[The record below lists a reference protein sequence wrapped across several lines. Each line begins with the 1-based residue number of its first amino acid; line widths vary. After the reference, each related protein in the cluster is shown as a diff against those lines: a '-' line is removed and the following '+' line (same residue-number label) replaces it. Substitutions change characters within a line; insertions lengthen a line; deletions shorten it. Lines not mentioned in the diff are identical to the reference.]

1 MTEPSGDSKPKRPVV
16 VPAVALVAVTAIG
29 ITALL
34 GGLEERPDPAPPQLA
49 VGKTLDQG
57 QFETEFVESKV
68 TLVKAENAYSKD
80 KRYLDVV
87 FKVTNKTD
95 ETVRVGSPP
104 DAQNGGSGFGSSL
117 LKMTPQIK
125 TPYGPDLY
133 AVSKDVQSSQ
143 LQPDVPTTVVARYEM
158 AGSAQPPSK
167 VTLDVGTFENLENPL
182 TGNTFWTLT
191 TEEGYLD
198 KAETKEVAATVTL
211 PVKAEGAS

>member
-49 VGKTLDQG
+49 AGKTLDQG

-68 TLVKAENAYSKD
+68 TLVKAENEYSKD

-95 ETVRVGSPP
+95 ETVNVGTVP
-104 DAQNGGSGFGSSL
+104 DAKDGGFSFGASL
-117 LKMTPQIK
+117 LKMTPEIK
-125 TPYGPDLY
+125 TQFGPRLF
-133 AVSKDVQSSQ
+133 ATSKDVTSSQ
-143 LQPDVPTTVVARYEM
+143 LQPDVPTTVVARYELE
-158 AGSAQPPSK
+158 GSAQPPSK
-167 VTLDVGTFENLENPL
+167 ITLDVGAFENLENPL
-182 TGNTFWTLT
+182 TGSSFWTVT
-191 TEEGYLD
+191 TKEGYLD

-211 PVKAEGAS
+211 PVKAEGTT